1 MLIFAT
7 INTKNITMKINLY
20 ILLLVGL
27 VTFSNASCAGSDET
41 NSTDNTTK
49 AVETS
54 DANTAEIAETESL
67 DKPVAPVVG
76 TPEGTTKVK
85 MTTSMGEVTILLYDA
100 TPIHRDNFIKLV
112 EEGFYEGLLFHRII
126 KDFMIQGGDP
136 DSKGAAAGQAL
147 GGGGP
152 GYTLEAEIIPG
163 LIHKKGA
170 LSAARLGDQGNPEK
184 RSSGSQF
191 YIVTGKVTP
200 MSQLKS
206 MADQQN
212 KQLEDQKV
220 GAFLQDPANK
230 SYTDKYSELQKLYQ
244 TNTPENQEKA
254 TKEFE
259 LLLAEIKPLAL
270 KGFVPAGYTAEQMEV
285 YASVGGTPFLDNNYT
300 VFGEVIEGLDI
311 VDKMGVVKTA
321 PGDRPVEDL
330 KIISMK
336 IIK

>member
-1 MLIFAT
+1 
-7 INTKNITMKINLY
+7 MKSNLY
-20 ILLLVGL
+20 FLLLLGL
-27 VTFSNASCAGSDET
+27 TTFSNTSCAGSDDSK
-41 NSTDNTTK
+41 STENAENTIDTTATSEVVIDDNTT
-49 AVETS
+49 S
-54 DANTAEIAETESL
+54 IESVT
-67 DKPVAPVVG
+67 PIIG

-85 MTTSMGEVTILLYDA
+85 MKTSLGDVTILLYDA

-112 EEGFYEGLLFHRII
+112 KDGFYEGLLFHRVI
-126 KDFMIQGGDP
+126 KDFMVQGGDP

-200 MSQLKS
+200 MAQLKS

-220 GAFLQDPANK
+220 GEFLQNPANK
-230 SYTDKYSELQKLYQ
+230 KYTDKYTELQQLYQ
-244 TNTPENQEKA
+244 TNTPENQAKA

-259 LLLAEIKPLAL
+259 ILLAEIKPLAL
-270 KGFVPAGYTAEQMEV
+270 KNFVPTGYTEEQMKV
-285 YASVGGTPFLDNNYT
+285 YESVGGTPFLDNNYT

-311 VDKMGVVKTA
+311 VDKMGVVATA

-336 IIK
+336 IVK

>member
-1 MLIFAT
+1 
-7 INTKNITMKINLY
+7 
-20 ILLLVGL
+20 
-27 VTFSNASCAGSDET
+27 
-41 NSTDNTTK
+41 
-49 AVETS
+49 
-54 DANTAEIAETESL
+54 
-67 DKPVAPVVG
+67 
-76 TPEGTTKVK
+76 
-85 MTTSMGEVTILLYDA
+85 
-100 TPIHRDNFIKLV
+100 
-112 EEGFYEGLLFHRII
+112 
-126 KDFMIQGGDP
+126 MIQGGDP
-136 DSKGAAAGQAL
+136 DSKGATAGQAL
-147 GGGGP
+147 GSGGP

-170 LSAARLGDQGNPEK
+170 LSAARLGDQANPEK

-200 MSQLKS
+200 MAQLKS

-230 SYTDKYSELQKLYQ
+230 KYTDKYAELQQLYQ
-244 TNTPENQEKA
+244 TNVPENQEKA

-259 LLLAEIKPLAL
+259 ILLAEIKPLAL
-270 KGFVPAGYTAEQMEV
+270 KDFVPTGYSEEQMKV
-285 YASVGGTPFLDNNYT
+285 YESIGGTPFLDNNYT
-300 VFGEVIEGLDI
+300 VFGEVTEGLDI
-311 VDKMGVVKTA
+311 VEKMGVVKTA

>member
-1 MLIFAT
+1 
-7 INTKNITMKINLY
+7 MKFNLY
-20 ILLLVGL
+20 ILFLLGL
-27 VTFSNASCAGSDET
+27 ITFSNASCAGSDET
-41 NSTDNTTK
+41 NTTENSEKVDSIVTQNEITNT
-49 AVETS
+49 ETS
-54 DANTAEIAETESL
+54 ETNI
-67 DKPVAPVVG
+67 PAPVIG

-85 MTTSMGEVTILLYDA
+85 MKTSMGDVTILLYDA

-112 EEGFYEGLLFHRII
+112 NEGFYEGLLFHRVI

-152 GYTLEAEIIPG
+152 GYTLEAEIVPG

-170 LSAARLGDQGNPEK
+170 LSAARLGDQQNPEK

-200 MSQLKS
+200 LAQLKS

-230 SYTDKYSELQKLYQ
+230 KYTDKYTELQQLYQ
-244 TNTPENQEKA
+244 TNVPENQEKA

-270 KGFVPAGYTAEQMEV
+270 KNFVPTGYNEEQMQV
-285 YASVGGTPFLDNNYT
+285 YSTIGGAPFLDNNYT
-300 VFGEVIEGLDI
+300 VFGEVTEGLDI
-311 VDKMGVVKTA
+311 VEKIGIVKTA
-321 PGDRPVEDL
+321 PGDRPIEDV
-330 KIISMK
+330 KIISME

>member
-1 MLIFAT
+1 
-7 INTKNITMKINLY
+7 MKLNLY
-20 ILLLVGL
+20 LLLLLGL
-27 VTFSNASCAGSDET
+27 TAFSNTSCAGSDET
-41 NSTDNTTK
+41 STTENSEKTDKSVVQNETITT
-49 AVETS
+49 
-54 DANTAEIAETESL
+54 DATDSENTA
-67 DKPVAPVVG
+67 APIIG

-85 MTTSMGEVTILLYDA
+85 MKTSMGDVTILLYDA

-136 DSKGAAAGQAL
+136 ESKGAAAGKAL

-152 GYTLEAEIIPG
+152 GYTLEAEITPG

-170 LSAARLGDQGNPEK
+170 LSAARLGDQQNPEK

-200 MSQLKS
+200 MAQLKS

-230 SYTDKYSELQKLYQ
+230 TYTEKYAELQKLYQ
-244 TNTPENQEKA
+244 TNVAENQAKA
-254 TKEFE
+254 TKEYE

-270 KGFVPAGYTAEQMEV
+270 KGFVPAGYSQEQMDV
-285 YASVGGTPFLDNNYT
+285 YATIGGTPFLDNNYT

-311 VDKMGVVKTA
+311 VDQMGVVKTA

-336 IIK
+336 IVK